1 MSPLVNKLFR
11 PLGDTMFSVAEEGIQ
26 SGELIPVESSQLI
39 YATLGPNVFYFLS
52 APMMWLIAEANPLER
67 AALEFRRK
75 VAIEYLGQT
84 IFIDRELGA
93 QIAARVLETTPMPP
107 ISEIKVFGI
116 ERDDTRTSEIKTNE
130 VRHE

>member
-1 MSPLVNKLFR
+1 
-11 PLGDTMFSVAEEGIQ
+11 
-26 SGELIPVESSQLI
+26 
-39 YATLGPNVFYFLS
+39 
-52 APMMWLIAEANPLER
+52 MMWLIAEANPLER